1 LSLTISGI
9 PRSGDWRGPARL
21 GYLVIFLTFGIG
33 GGWAAIAKISSAVVA
48 EAFVSVETNSKSVQ
62 HLEGGIIGQILV
74 KEAQHVDQGQT
85 VLRLSDIEARA
96 SLVTV
101 QNQLV
106 AARTQEARLL
116 AERDQKSA
124 IDLPDDIRVR
134 MNTDPVVEHAVADQN
149 TTFEDRQRSLRGQT
163 NVLESRIQGYKTEIQ
178 GLMIE
183 EDSTKGQLGYI
194 RQELVGLHDLLSS
207 HLVPLSRVL
216 ALERERTR
224 LQGVIGRSIA
234 DQAKAQNAVGETE
247 LNIQQLRQKVQEET
261 AAGII
266 DIRQKIADLHEKLT
280 VTSDVMHRIDIRSP
294 VSGQVQNLKIYAVGQ
309 VIRAGEPLM
318 EVVPDEERLIVQAR
332 FSPIDIDRVQ
342 RATDVEVRF
351 PSFHSRTTPTVL
363 GTLASVSADRMTD
376 ETTHQPYYLGVV
388 RVDKLQIPEELRE
401 RLRAGM
407 PAEVIA
413 PLGERSVLSYLISPL
428 REAWRKSLR
437 EE

>member
-1 LSLTISGI
+1 
-9 PRSGDWRGPARL
+9 
-21 GYLVIFLTFGIG
+21 
-33 GGWAAIAKISSAVVA
+33 
-48 EAFVSVETNSKSVQ
+48 
-62 HLEGGIIGQILV
+62 
-74 KEAQHVDQGQT
+74 
-85 VLRLSDIEARA
+85 
-96 SLVTV
+96 
-101 QNQLV
+101 
-106 AARTQEARLL
+106 
-116 AERDQKSA
+116 
-124 IDLPDDIRVR
+124 

-149 TTFEDRQRSLRGQT
+149 ATFEDRQRSLRGQI

-247 LNIQQLRQKVQEET
+247 LNIQQLRHKVQEET

-332 FSPIDIDRVQ
+332 FSPLDIDRVH

>member
-9 PRSGDWRGPARL
+9 PRSSDWRGPARL